1 MRLIDE
7 IKNLRELEQ
16 QAEPDWF
23 RGDAGNIYC
32 KKSPERYPLLMPYGI
47 NASASEVKLAVD
59 LRNLAHDMLRVL
71 ECFRE
76 GDAAL
81 LEDVVHIETEMA
93 KFSAGFGDI
102 AESHQRLIDALS
114 RAQKAA
120 ALMEQEAREG

>member
-1 MRLIDE
+1 MNLIDE
-7 IKNLRELEQ
+7 IKKLQGLER

-59 LRNLAHDMLRVL
+59 LRNLAPDMLRVL

-76 GDAAL
+76 GDAEILSTL
-81 LEDVVHIETEMA
+81 LDYLESNIGVGDPEYDLIEA
-93 KFSAGFGDI
+93 KCI
-102 AESHQRLIDALS
+102 KRLQA
-114 RAQKAA
+114 AA
-120 ALMEQEAREG
+120 ALMEHVIS